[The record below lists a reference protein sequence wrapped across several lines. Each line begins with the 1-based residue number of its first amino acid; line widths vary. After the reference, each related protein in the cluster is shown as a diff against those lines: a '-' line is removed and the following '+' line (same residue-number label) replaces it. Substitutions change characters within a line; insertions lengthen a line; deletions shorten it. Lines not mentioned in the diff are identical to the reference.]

1 MTIPIEYFAVTRE
14 NVKLKNLHIAY
25 RVSITAVEVDNVL
38 QYAKV
43 TKVVFYSMC
52 KSHYGSGYGM
62 KALRQNHYSSL
73 YCTVVFWACY
83 TGAVTSRR
91 VSQKHV

>member
-14 NVKLKNLHIAY
+14 NVKLKKLHVIY

-43 TKVVFYSMC
+43 TKVVFTAC
-52 KSHYGSGYGM
+52 VKVT
-62 KALRQNHYSSL
+62 
-73 YCTVVFWACY
+73 TVVVMA
-83 TGAVTSRR
+83 
-91 VSQKHV
+91 

>member
-14 NVKLKNLHIAY
+14 NVKLKKLHIAY

-43 TKVVFYSMC
+43 TKVVFTTC
-52 KSHYGSGYGM
+52 AKVT
-62 KALRQNHYSSL
+62 
-73 YCTVVFWACY
+73 TVVVVA
-83 TGAVTSRR
+83 
-91 VSQKHV
+91 

>member
-14 NVKLKNLHIAY
+14 NVKLKKLQIAY

-43 TKVVFYSMC
+43 TKVVFTAC
-52 KSHYGSGYGM
+52 AKVT
-62 KALRQNHYSSL
+62 
-73 YCTVVFWACY
+73 TVVVMA
-83 TGAVTSRR
+83 
-91 VSQKHV
+91 